1 MKVDGGV
8 ALDLV
13 KSAESA
19 KEAEAAGYSG
29 AWTAETNH
37 DPFFP
42 LLLAAE
48 HTQRIELGTS
58 IAVAFARNPM
68 TLANIGWD
76 LQSYS
81 KGRFI
86 LGLGSQIKPHI
97 TKRFSMEWSHP
108 AARMRE
114 MIMAIR
120 AIWDTWENGTPLNF
134 RGDFYTHTLM
144 TPFFTPDRADL
155 AGFGTPK
162 IFLAGVG
169 ELMTEVAGEVC
180 DGFICHGFTTE
191 KYLREVTLLAL
202 ERGRAKAGKTMEGFE
217 VVGPSFIVT
226 GNTEPEMQQAAA
238 GTRQQ
243 IAFYGS
249 TPAYRGVLDIHGWG
263 GLQEELN
270 SLSKQGQWVEMGNLI
285 NDEILNTFAVVGSPE
300 QVAPELKRRY
310 DDVIQRISFYA
321 PYKSDPERWRRV
333 FSALPS
339 WVDRGLGRARRT
351 RISVEL
357 GCRAQRTLEFGHAR
371 RGCNGFDCVPQFQR
385 LVAPRNLRDDGSEE
399 TAFVGCAGTE
409 RENRRADTLACTRK
423 CEIRLFAQDRIEVF
437 VVGAVCPVGIETCTR
452 EHVDEEEGR
461 VVEEAVALAVVVQ
474 RGADGG
480 VQGADRLVAGLFA
493 RICRCTKDATAC
505 SVGGTPR
512 FAVGAVAD
520 FFVDH
525 PQRNEP
531 PSDVVIALCAHLFDP
546 TGRDPR
552 PRAHRVEKELEVTH
566 E

>member
-8 ALDLV
+8 ALDLG

-19 KEAEAAGYSG
+19 KEAESAGYTG

-48 HTQRIELGTS
+48 HTKKIELGTS

-81 KGRFI
+81 QGRFI

-97 TKRFSMEWSHP
+97 TKRFSMEWSKP

-114 MIMAIR
+114 MILAIR

-191 KYLREVTLLAL
+191 KYLREVTIPALA
-202 ERGRAKAGKTMEGFE
+202 RGRAKAGKTMEGFE
-217 VVGPSFIVT
+217 IVGPSFIVT
-226 GNTEPEMQQAAA
+226 GNTEAEMTQAAA

-263 GLQEELN
+263 GLQDELN
-270 SLSKQGQWVEMGNLI
+270 TLSKQGKWVEMGNLI
-285 NDEILNTFAVVGSPE
+285 NDEILNTFAVVGAPE

-321 PYKSDPERWRRV
+321 PYKSNPERWSQV
-333 FSALPS
+333 
-339 WVDRGLGRARRT
+339 
-351 RISVEL
+351 ISDL
-357 GCRAQRTLEFGHAR
+357 QA
-371 RGCNGFDCVPQFQR
+371 
-385 LVAPRNLRDDGSEE
+385 
-399 TAFVGCAGTE
+399 
-409 RENRRADTLACTRK
+409 
-423 CEIRLFAQDRIEVF
+423 
-437 VVGAVCPVGIETCTR
+437 
-452 EHVDEEEGR
+452 
-461 VVEEAVALAVVVQ
+461 
-474 RGADGG
+474 
-480 VQGADRLVAGLFA
+480 
-493 RICRCTKDATAC
+493 
-505 SVGGTPR
+505 
-512 FAVGAVAD
+512 
-520 FFVDH
+520 
-525 PQRNEP
+525 
-531 PSDVVIALCAHLFDP
+531 
-546 TGRDPR
+546 
-552 PRAHRVEKELEVTH
+552 
-566 E
+566 